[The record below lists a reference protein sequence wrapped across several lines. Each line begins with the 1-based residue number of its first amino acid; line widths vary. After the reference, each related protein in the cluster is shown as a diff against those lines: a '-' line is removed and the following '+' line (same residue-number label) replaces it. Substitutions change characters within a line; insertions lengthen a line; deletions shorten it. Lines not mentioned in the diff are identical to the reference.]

1 MPYSSSQAKQIFVRD
16 LQENQQINSEPF
28 LVSRF
33 AQAET
38 KAGKAYLS
46 LTLMDKSGEIE
57 ARLWDRAEHF
67 APLAQEG
74 AFITVQATVDLFNDQ
89 LQLRLHTL
97 SAAEEDKLV
106 LNDFFPASHR
116 PREEMIRELK
126 KRIKGIQDKPLQ
138 RLLEEIFHGETLA
151 RFAQAPAAKKM
162 HHAYL
167 GGLLEHTLSMAHMAE
182 AAARHYPLINAD
194 LLLAGVFLHD
204 LAKIE
209 EFDYSRP
216 AFNYTDRGRL
226 VGHLVLGVDMLRRAA
241 DKVPDLPMATVDQL
255 AHLILSHHGQLEF
268 GSPVLPMTPEAML
281 LHHLDDMD
289 AKMNFLE
296 GMMVQMD
303 GDEQQ
308 WTAFQRP
315 LQRYLYLRG
324 RNSTNSIDGNTGE
337 SMAESTAQAAKNA
350 GQQQLLW
357 EG

>member
-1 MPYSSSQAKQIFVRD
+1 
-16 LQENQQINSEPF
+16 
-28 LVSRF
+28 
-33 AQAET
+33 
-38 KAGKAYLS
+38 
-46 LTLMDKSGEIE
+46 
-57 ARLWDRAEHF
+57 
-67 APLAQEG
+67 
-74 AFITVQATVDLFNDQ
+74 
-89 LQLRLHTL
+89 
-97 SAAEEDKLV
+97 
-106 LNDFFPASHR
+106 
-116 PREEMIRELK
+116 
-126 KRIKGIQDKPLQ
+126 
-138 RLLEEIFHGETLA
+138 
-151 RFAQAPAAKKM
+151 M

-308 WTAFQRP
+308 WTTFQRP

-324 RNSTNSIDGNTGE
+324 RNSTNSTGNTDEG
-337 SMAESTAQAAKNA
+337 TAQAAKNA

-357 EG
+357 ER